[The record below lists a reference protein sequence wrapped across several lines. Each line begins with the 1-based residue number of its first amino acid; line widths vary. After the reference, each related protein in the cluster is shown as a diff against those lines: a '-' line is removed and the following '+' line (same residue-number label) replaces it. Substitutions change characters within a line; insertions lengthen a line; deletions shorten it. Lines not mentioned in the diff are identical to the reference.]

1 MTTENF
7 SKIHMNKLLALI
19 NCPKLGKKCL
29 IFHIFFFYLV
39 IGVNLVFFFFA
50 ETVDN
55 L

>member
-29 IFHIFFFYLV
+29 IFHIFGYLV
-39 IGVNLVFFFFA
+39 VIWCFFA